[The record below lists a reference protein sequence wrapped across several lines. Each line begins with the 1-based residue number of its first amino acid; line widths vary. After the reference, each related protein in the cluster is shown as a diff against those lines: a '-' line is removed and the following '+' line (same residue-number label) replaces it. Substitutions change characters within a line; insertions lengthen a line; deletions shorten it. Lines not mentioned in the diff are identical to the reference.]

1 MLLAN
6 IFFSLLKLTPLE
18 GLTEL
23 PVRWCHVE
31 ACDSSTVTC
40 GDLKREALSIEVGVA
55 LPILPPVS

>member
-1 MLLAN
+1 
-6 IFFSLLKLTPLE
+6 LE

-23 PVRWCHVE
+23 PIRWCHVE
-31 ACDSSTVTC
+31 ACDSSTVTG